1 MVSIK
6 DKAESAVNKK
16 AKIGA
21 DIDLNEYQAP
31 DIDAHEHIDS
41 LDDLTKNDKET
52 LTSVGI
58 MTDEEERSA

>member
-41 LDDLTKNDKET
+41 LDDLTKND
-52 LTSVGI
+52 
-58 MTDEEERSA
+58 